1 MSIKSWGINLSYR
14 VRQIISLLFILVFF
28 SLPHT
33 VSLESCHAPESFYCT
48 ILKRRNSQL
57 LYFHIL
63 IQFGKMQ
70 GAYLIPSHSRE
81 SFYLVVQINCAL
93 SPQAF
98 SFFSADQ
105 FTEGNTKICM
115 AFFFGSLLLYL
126 PPLLTPP
133 LSVSQLC
140 LLCFAVRF
148 SAQQDAL
155 VAQG

>member
-14 VRQIISLLFILVFF
+14 VRQIISFVYLGFF

-33 VSLESCHAPESFYCT
+33 VSLESCHASESFYCT

-57 LYFHIL
+57 LNFHIL

-70 GAYLIPSHSRE
+70 GSAYLIPSHSRE

-105 FTEGNTKICM
+105 FTEGKTKMCM
-115 AFFFGSLLLYL
+115 AFFLAHFSF

>member
-1 MSIKSWGINLSYR
+1 
-14 VRQIISLLFILVFF
+14 
-28 SLPHT
+28 
-33 VSLESCHAPESFYCT
+33 
-48 ILKRRNSQL
+48 
-57 LYFHIL
+57 
-63 IQFGKMQ
+63 MQ
-70 GAYLIPSHSRE
+70 GSAYLIPSHSRE

-105 FTEGNTKICM
+105 FTEGKTKICM
-115 AFFFGSLLLYL
+115 AFFLAHFSF

-133 LSVSQLC
+133 VSVSQLC